1 MIKHLVVIGG
11 GPGGYTAAIRGAQ
24 LGAKVTLIEK
34 DLVGGTCL
42 NRGCIPTKTLYRT
55 AEILS
60 HFKHASTFAINTTS
74 ESSVDSAAL
83 KQRCDQVSTQ
93 LREGIEQLIR
103 ANAIDYLQGTAMLSS
118 PTEVAVTLADQSKIL
133 LQADVTLIATGSVP
147 TIIPIPGAELEGVIT
162 SDELLKM
169 DYLPKSM
176 AIVGG
181 GVIGVE
187 FATIYNAFGT
197 DIQVVEVFPN
207 LLNTLDGDIAKR
219 FTASVKRKGITAH
232 TAVTVERIE
241 AGDDGLLT
249 VHMNGKKG
257 ALSIQAEKVLLATGR
272 KPFITGLGL
281 AEVGI
286 EHSPRG
292 IVVNSA
298 YQTTLPN
305 VYAVGDVIGGVMLAH
320 WAAHQGI
327 TAVEHALG
335 ADPHLDEPAIP
346 GCIFTF
352 PEIATV
358 GMTEEESKTAFEGKQ
373 QTSKFMFG
381 ANGKALALGE
391 GEGFVKVVADDQGVI
406 VGMHIMGPHASD
418 LIHEGVIAI
427 EKRMTAESFKPM
439 VHAHPTLSESVYE
452 AILGLNNEAIHMAPT
467 KK

>member
-1 MIKHLVVIGG
+1 MSKNLIVIGG

-24 LGAKVTLIEK
+24 LGANVTLIEK

-42 NRGCIPTKTLYRT
+42 NRGCIPTKTLYRS

-60 HFKHASTFAINTTS
+60 HFKHASDFAIKTP
-74 ESSVDSAAL
+74 EGACIDPAAL
-83 KQRCDQVSTQ
+83 KARCDQVSTQ

-103 ANAIDYLQGTAMLSS
+103 ANAITYLNGSA
-118 PTEVAVTLADQSKIL
+118 TLTSATTVSVKLDLQEDTTLEADTII
-133 LQADVTLIATGSVP
+133 IATGSVP
-147 TIIPIPGAELEGVIT
+147 TVLPIPGADLDGVIT
-162 SDELLKM
+162 SDELLQM
-169 DYLPKSM
+169 NTLPKSM

-197 DIQVVEVFPN
+197 EIQVVEVFPN
-207 LLNTLDGDIAKR
+207 LLNTLDSDIAKR
-219 FTASVKRKGITAH
+219 FTASVKRRGITPH
-232 TAVTVERIE
+232 TAVMVERIE
-241 AGDDGLLT
+241 RSDNGELT

-272 KPFITGLGL
+272 KPYTEGLGL
-281 AEVGI
+281 NEVGI
-286 EHSPRG
+286 AHTPKG
-292 IVVNSA
+292 IAVNEA
-298 YQTTLPN
+298 YQTN
-305 VYAVGDVIGGVMLAH
+305 ISNIYAIGDVTGGIMLAH

-327 TAVEHALG
+327 TAVEHALD
-335 ADPHLDEPAIP
+335 AHPHLDKPAIP

-358 GMTEEESKTAFEGKQ
+358 GLTEDEAKLAFDNQQ

-381 ANGKALALGE
+381 ANGKALSLGE
-391 GEGFVKVVADDQGVI
+391 TEGFVKVVADPHGVI
-406 VGMHIMGPHASD
+406 VGLHIMGPHASD
-418 LIHEGVIAI
+418 LVHEGVIAI
-427 EKRMTAESFKPM
+427 EKKMTAAEFKPL

-452 AILGLNNEAIHMAPT
+452 AIMGLDNEAIHMAPS

>member
-1 MIKHLVVIGG
+1 MTKQLIIIGG

-55 AEILS
+55 AEIMS
-60 HFKHASTFAINTTS
+60 HFKHASTFAINNAS
-74 ESSVDSAAL
+74 ESTVDPVAL

-103 ANAIDYLQGTAMLSS
+103 ANAIEYVHGSARLLS
-118 PTEVAVTLADQSKIL
+118 PTSVLVTLSDQSE
-133 LQADVTLIATGSVP
+133 VTLESDAIVIATGSVP
-147 TIIPIPGAELEGVIT
+147 TIIPIPGADLEGVIT
-162 SDELLKM
+162 SDDLLKM

-197 DIQVVEVFPN
+197 EIQIAEYFPN
-207 LLNTLDGDIAKR
+207 LLNALDSDIAKR
-219 FTASVKRKGITAH
+219 FTTSLKRRGITSH
-232 TAVTVERIE
+232 TSVAVERIE
-241 AGDDGLLT
+241 KEADGLLT
-249 VHMNGKKG
+249 VHMMGKKG
-257 ALSIQAEKVLLATGR
+257 AISLQAEKVLLATGR
-272 KPFITGLGL
+272 KPYTEGL
-281 AEVGI
+281 ALAELGI
-286 EHSPRG
+286 LHSPKG
-292 IVVNSA
+292 IAVNNA
-298 YQTTLPN
+298 YQSN
-305 VYAVGDVIGGVMLAH
+305 VPSIYAIGDVLGGVMLAH

-335 ADPHLDEPAIP
+335 ENPHLEVPNIP

-358 GMTEEESKTAFEGKQ
+358 GLTEDAAKEAFGGNH

-381 ANGKALALGE
+381 ANGKALSLGE
-391 GEGFVKVVADDQGVI
+391 GEGFVKVVADDKGII
-406 VGMHIMGPHASD
+406 VGLHIMGPHASD

-427 EKRMTAESFKPM
+427 EKRMTAEDFKPM

-452 AILGLNNEAIHMAPT
+452 AIMGLNNEAIHMAPT

>member
-1 MIKHLVVIGG
+1 MTKHLVVIGG

-60 HFKHASTFAINTTS
+60 HLQHASTFAINASS
-74 ESSVDSAAL
+74 EASVDPAAL

-103 ANAIDYLQGTAMLSS
+103 ANAIDYIKGSAKLLSA
-118 PTEVAVTLADQSKIL
+118 TEVLVTLEDQSEQR

-147 TIIPIPGAELEGVIT
+147 AVIPIPGADLEGVIT
-162 SDELLKM
+162 SDDLLKM
-169 DYLPKSM
+169 DTLPKSM

-187 FATIYNAFGT
+187 FATIYNTFGT
-197 DIQVVEVFPN
+197 QVQVIEVFPN
-207 LLNTLDGDIAKR
+207 LLNTLDQDIAKR
-219 FTASVKRKGITAH
+219 FTSSMKRKGITAH
-232 TAVTVERIE
+232 TAVSVQKIER
-241 AGDDGLLT
+241 GDDGSLT
-249 VHMNGKKG
+249 VHMDGKKG
-257 ALSIQAEKVLLATGR
+257 ALSLQAEKVLLATGR
-272 KPFITGLGL
+272 KPYTEGLGL
-281 AEVGI
+281 AEAGI
-286 EHSPRG
+286 EHGPRG
-292 IVVNSA
+292 IVVNQA
-298 YQTTLPN
+298 YQTNLPN
-305 VYAVGDVIGGVMLAH
+305 VYAIGDVIGGIMLAH
-320 WAAHQGI
+320 WAAHQGL

-335 ADPHLDEPAIP
+335 ANPHLDAPVVP

-352 PEIATV
+352 PEIATA
-358 GMTEEESKTAFEGKQ
+358 GMSEEAAKEAFEGRH

-427 EKRMTAESFKPM
+427 EQKMKATDFKPF

-452 AILGLNNEAIHMAPT
+452 AILGLNNEAIHMAPS